1 MVRRL
6 LLLTL
11 RELAAERQAR
21 FGVLAPAAPYIE
33 GAWGAARAG
42 EDALVG
48 VVRAA
53 FSCAGQALAL
63 ALSVCRAGA
72 RFVGDAVTF
81 AWGLAQAAAGV
92 VIAALGFLADQA
104 LQVLAAAAAAAAVV
118 DWPTVVVRA
127 GLVLLVPSAMVL
139 LAKRQRHREAEAEEE
154 PMDAERFS
162 AEFQLRPWATDGSAP
177 SSSASRGEEPA
188 PPEPAAPAKV
198 DAAAEPAPAEPA
210 PAKPALPPLEKAD
223 AGSEDTFVQDL
234 DAWQAFMATVRRK

>member
-1 MVRRL
+1 MGA
-6 LLLTL
+6 
-11 RELAAERQAR
+11 LAAERQAR

-104 LQVLAAAAAAAAVV
+104 LQVLAAAAAARRSLYSAKCLSFPGSS
-118 DWPTVVVRA
+118 WPPGRV
-127 GLVLLVPSAMVL
+127 
-139 LAKRQRHREAEAEEE
+139 H
-154 PMDAERFS
+154 
-162 AEFQLRPWATDGSAP
+162 
-177 SSSASRGEEPA
+177 SR
-188 PPEPAAPAKV
+188 
-198 DAAAEPAPAEPA
+198 
-210 PAKPALPPLEKAD
+210 LE
-223 AGSEDTFVQDL
+223 
-234 DAWQAFMATVRRK
+234 